1 MIYSERHASSIKLA
15 PSPHPYWTSAL
26 IVPTIRQPLLILK
39 CRLSPPIH
47 RYLTYPERR
56 HVFVVLLG
64 VGAC

>member
-26 IVPTIRQPLLILK
+26 IVQK